1 MTRKIY
7 KSLWQFLAFAVI
19 FFILIYF
26 VRYFEHSNEESS
38 IKTFFDAF
46 WYSIVTLTTVGYG
59 DSYPVTT
66 EGKIVGL
73 ILVLFS
79 LGFLGFV
86 ISKLTN
92 QIISYM
98 EKKKLGH
105 FGTSFTDHMVII
117 GWNNFG
123 KLITEQIVMASQNVA
138 VVTNNKDDI
147 DLIRDQFDEKVFV
160 LYAELKNYEAFQKI
174 NISKSASVF
183 INIPSDSDTLV
194 YLINLRKQFN
204 NLNLVV
210 ALSNSELKETFYS
223 AGADYVVSEKEISS
237 KLIAS
242 FIFEPDVAHFAED
255 LISTATSELAVD
267 MWEFQV
273 TEKNQFAN
281 TDYFETYVQL
291 KKEFNAVLLGLC
303 KCGNDG
309 NYKLMKNPPEGT
321 KIEKN
326 DYLILVCDGQ
336 VKHSIEKKFG
346 VKEGRKIR
354 SKVTSITSS

>member
-1 MTRKIY
+1 MLKKIL
-7 KSLWQFLAFAVI
+7 KPLWQFLAFAAI
-19 FFILIYF
+19 FFVLLF
-26 VRYFEHSNEESS
+26 LVQYFEQSHEESS
-38 IKTFFDAF
+38 IKSFFDAF

-59 DSYPVTT
+59 DLYPVTK

-79 LGFLGFV
+79 LGFLGYV
-86 ISKLTN
+86 ISNLTN
-92 QIISYM
+92 KIQSYM

-105 FGTSFTDHMVII
+105 FGTSFSDHMVII

-123 KLITEQIVMASQNVA
+123 KLITEQIVMANQKVA
-138 VVTNNKDDI
+138 IVTNNKNDI
-147 DLIRDQFDEKVFV
+147 DLIHDQFDDNVFV
-160 LYAELKNYEAFQKI
+160 LYAELNNYEAFQKI

-183 INIPSDSDTLV
+183 INISSDSDALI
-194 YLINLRKQFN
+194 YLINLRKQFP

-210 ALSNSELKETFYS
+210 ALSKSELKDTFYS

-267 MWEFQV
+267 MWEFEV
-273 TEKNQFAN
+273 TEKNPFVD
-281 TDYFETYVQL
+281 TDYFESYVQL

-303 KCGNDG
+303 KCNDG
-309 NYKLMKNPPEGT
+309 NYQLIKNPPEGT
-321 KIEKN
+321 KIQKN

-336 VKHSIEKKFG
+336 VKHNIEKEFG
-346 VKEGRKIR
+346 IKEGRKIK
-354 SKVTSITSS
+354 SKG

>member
-1 MTRKIY
+1 MGRKLL
-7 KSLWQFLAFAVI
+7 KPLLQFFIFAVV
-19 FFILIYF
+19 FFLLLLLIRF
-26 VRYFEHSNEESS
+26 FEYQNEDSS

-46 WYSIVTLTTVGYG
+46 WFSIVTLTTVGYG
-59 DSYPVTT
+59 DFYPVTKG
-66 EGKIVGL
+66 GKIVGL
-73 ILVLFS
+73 ILILLS
-79 LGFLGFV
+79 LGFLGYV
-86 ISKLTN
+86 ISNITN
-92 QIISYM
+92 KIQSYM
-98 EKKKLGH
+98 EKKKLGQ

-123 KLITEQIVMASQNVA
+123 RLITEQIVKANQKVA
-138 VVTNNKDDI
+138 VVTNSKDDV
-147 DLIRDQFDEKVFV
+147 DLIHDQFDDNVFV
-160 LYAELKNYEAFQKI
+160 LYSELNNYEAFQKI

-183 INIPSDSDTLV
+183 INIPSDSDALV
-194 YLINLRKQFN
+194 YLINLRKQFP

-210 ALSNSELKETFYS
+210 ALTKSELKETFYS

-273 TEKNQFAN
+273 TEQNPFVN
-281 TDYFETYVQL
+281 TDYFETYVHL
-291 KKEFNAVLLGLC
+291 KKEFNAVLLGVC
-303 KCGNDG
+303 KSDNAND
-309 NYKLMKNPPEGT
+309 YRLLKNPPEGT
-321 KIEKN
+321 KIENN

-336 VKHSIEKKFG
+336 IKQNIEKKFG

-354 SKVTSITSS
+354 SR